1 MENTKSNNN
10 NTTEKIQFMNEG
22 NLKNFKAIKE
32 QQLKFTSD
40 PEEQKQ
46 LQKNIDNIQK
56 GIDGENEVAYQLKK
70 SHIPMYVLRNV
81 RLMEGDKPVEID
93 FVVFTRKLIF
103 VIECKNFAGGISV
116 DEMGTFINKRKKE
129 FGMEN
134 PLTQNLQHVILLKE
148 TLLEEE
154 KNPIKKRLLEK
165 ELEKRFVSY
174 VVFANKENI
183 LKVEGKNIETEK
195 NIMRYDMLIRKMGEA
210 IKESRALPMPEKKM
224 MAMSEFLLNETK
236 ECRSRYRQ
244 KDMKMLLK
252 AYRNYQKD
260 IKGFSDTKYIFSDH
274 AIEQIIQNM
283 PENEEQIRALNG
295 FGDTNTPQYAEGIL
309 EIVGLFRNME

>member
-1 MENTKSNNN
+1 
-10 NTTEKIQFMNEG
+10 MNEG

-116 DEMGTFINKRKKE
+116 DGMGTFINKRKKE

-183 LKVEGKNIETEK
+183 LKIEGKNIETEK
-195 NIMRYDMLIRKMGEA
+195 NIMRYDMLIRKMREA
-210 IKESRALPMPEKKM
+210 IKESRVLPMPEKKM
-224 MAMSEFLLNETK
+224 IAMSEFLLNETK

-244 KDMKMLLK
+244 KNMKMLLK

>member
-56 GIDGENEVAYQLKK
+56 GIDGENEVAYQLRK
-70 SHIPMYVLRNV
+70 SRIPMYVLRNV

-195 NIMRYDMLIRKMGEA
+195 NIMRYDMLIRKMREA
-210 IKESRALPMPEKKM
+210 IKESRVLPMPEKKM
-224 MAMSEFLLNETK
+224 IAISEFLLNGTK

-274 AIEQIIQNM
+274 AIEQIIRNM